1 MSSFNHSF
9 DIASPMLGGIA
20 AGQQQQSLQQQQVYR
35 QQILQQQQQYQ
46 QQQQDQL
53 NQKLFQER
61 SARTYNMGRLRML
74 MGSDPSLAGAESQT
88 MDAFANMPASMQGSE
103 IDRMQKEMDQRRRKA
118 KIDAL
123 AYPFFDSLRQE
134 GYHKEAALREARYR
148 AGDPESLNNTS
159 LQHLFSPYV
168 AKEEPAQFDPNA
180 WGRSLMG
187 QEQPE
192 GWHAPMQAV
201 QGGGMGTGG
210 GEINPVAAQRLA
222 TIARLSGK
230 QPGAVQ
236 VERMLY
242 GASQQPSPNVEAMTD
257 ALILLYPD
265 QPRDKVRAW
274 VEARFSK
281 LPVPPA
287 KLGTERNTPDKG
299 AIADAEKAVI
309 DAESEVKALQEEL
322 KELRSDEAPKPPAD
336 ADGRPGFFGRLAPGN
351 DAKKFEDKW
360 LSEQVE
366 ERRTKLS
373 TAHTRLTEARKRRE
387 DAKVGRA
394 SSTSGGRF
402 TPEGQG
408 NQQDEGGDES
418 STRER
423 IRQMK
428 ASGMTAE
435 QIKAALRE
443 SK

>member
-1 MSSFNHSF
+1 
-9 DIASPMLGGIA
+9 MLGGIA
-20 AGQQQQSLQQQQVYR
+20 AGQQQQSLQQQQQYR
-35 QQILQQQQQYQ
+35 QQILQQQQRYQ

-61 SARTYNMGRLRML
+61 SARTYNMGRLRMV

-103 IDRMQKEMDQRRRKA
+103 IERMQKGMDQRRRKSELDVRA
-118 KIDAL
+118 RG
-123 AYPFFDSLRQE
+123 FFDSLRRE
-134 GYHKEAALREARYR
+134 GFHKEADRREALYR
-148 AGDPESLNNTS
+148 AMDPEALTNTS
-159 LQHLFSPYV
+159 LQHLFSDYV

-180 WGRSLMG
+180 WGQSLMG
-187 QEQPE
+187 QNQPE
-192 GWHAPMQAV
+192 GWHAPMQAE

-210 GEINPVAAQRLA
+210 IDPVAAQRLA
-222 TIARLSGK
+222 TIAQLSGK

-242 GASQQPSPNVEAMTD
+242 GASQQPPPNVEAMTD
-257 ALILLYPD
+257 TLMPLYPD
-265 QPRDKVRAW
+265 QPRDKLRAW
-274 VEARFSK
+274 VEARVSK
-281 LPVPPA
+281 LPVPAA